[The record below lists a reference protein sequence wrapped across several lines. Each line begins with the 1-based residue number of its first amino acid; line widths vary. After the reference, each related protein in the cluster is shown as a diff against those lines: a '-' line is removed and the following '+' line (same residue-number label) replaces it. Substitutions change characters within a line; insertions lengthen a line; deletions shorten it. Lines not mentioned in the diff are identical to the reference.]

1 MKTALITG
9 ATSGIGAATAR
20 ILAQDHRLILCGRRT
35 QQLQAIQ
42 QELQN
47 ITEVT
52 TLSFDVSDRQAVFSA
67 IGSLPKD
74 WSTIDVLINNAGNA
88 HGLDRFQD
96 ADLDD
101 FDAMIDINVKGLIY
115 VTKAMLPLMESSSNA
130 HIVNLSSIA
139 GKETYLNGTVYC
151 ASKAAVE
158 AISKGL
164 RMDLQERGIKV
175 TNVAP
180 GAVET
185 EFSAVRFKGD
195 HDRAAQVYQGYIPL
209 TPEDIARAI
218 YFAIAQPEHMQL
230 ADITLFPKAQA
241 SATMI
246 KKI

>member
-1 MKTALITG
+1 MRTALITG

-20 ILAQDHRLILCGRRT
+20 ILATDYRLILCGRRT
-35 QQLQAIQ
+35 EQLEKIK
-42 QELQN
+42 QELTHF
-47 ITEVT
+47 TEVH
-52 TLSFDVSDRQAVFSA
+52 TLSFDVSDRKAVFNA
-67 IGSLPKD
+67 IASLPNH
-74 WSTIDVLINNAGNA
+74 WTTIDVLINNAGNA

-115 VTKAMLPLMESSSNA
+115 VTKAVLPLMENSNNA

-164 RMDLQERGIKV
+164 RMDLLERGIKV

-195 HDRAAQVYQGYIPL
+195 DQRAAQVYQGYTPL
-209 TPEDIARAI
+209 TPDDIGNAI
-218 YFAIAQPEHMQL
+218 LYALSQPEQVQL

-241 SATMI
+241 AATMI
-246 KKI
+246 KKN

>member
-35 QQLQAIQ
+35 EQLDAIAR
-42 QELQN
+42 ELQSQ
-47 ITEVT
+47 TAVF
-52 TLSFDVSDRQAVFSA
+52 TLSFDVSDSLAVSA
-67 IGSLPKD
+67 AIDSLPPE
-74 WSTIDVLINNAGNA
+74 WSAIDVLINNAGNA

-96 ADLDD
+96 GDLDD
-101 FDAMIDINVKGLIY
+101 YKAMININVLGLIY
-115 VTKAMLPLMESSSNA
+115 VTKAVLPLMEQSLNG

-139 GKETYLNGTVYC
+139 GKETYTNGTVYC

-158 AISKGL
+158 ALSQGM
-164 RMDLQERGIKV
+164 RMDLLERGIKV

-195 HDRAAQVYQGYIPL
+195 QQRAAQVYQGYTPL
-209 TPEDIARAI
+209 TADDVARAI
-218 YFAIAQPEHMQL
+218 HFAIGQPDGVQV

-241 SATMI
+241 AATLI
-246 KKI
+246 KKN

>member
-9 ATSGIGAATAR
+9 ATSGIGAATAK

-35 QQLQAIQ
+35 QQLLNIQ
-42 QELQN
+42 NELN
-47 ITEVT
+47 GLTEVH
-52 TLSFDVSDRQAVFSA
+52 TLSFDVSDRKAVFEA
-67 IGSLPKD
+67 INSLPEHWK
-74 WSTIDVLINNAGNA
+74 TVDVLVNNAGNA

-101 FDAMIDINVKGLIY
+101 FDAMIDINIKGLIY
-115 VTKAMLPLMESSSNA
+115 VTKAVLPLMETSKA
-130 HIVNLSSIA
+130 GHIINLSSIA

-164 RMDLQERGIKV
+164 RMDLLDRGIKV

-195 HDRAAQVYQGYIPL
+195 QQRAAQVYQGYVPL
-209 TPEDIARAI
+209 TPLDIANAI
-218 YFAIAQPEHMQL
+218 YYALSQPEHVQL
-230 ADITLFPKAQA
+230 ADMTLFPKAQA
-241 SATMI
+241 AATMI

>member
-20 ILAQDHRLILCGRRT
+20 ILAQDYRLILCGRRT
-35 QQLQAIQ
+35 EQLEKIK
-42 QELQN
+42 QELGRF
-47 ITEVT
+47 TEIH
-52 TLSFDVSDRQAVFSA
+52 TLSFDVSDRKAVFSA
-67 IGSLPKD
+67 IASLPQQ
-74 WSTIDVLINNAGNA
+74 WQTIDVLINNAGNA

-101 FDAMIDINVKGLIY
+101 FDAMIDINIKGLIY
-115 VTKAMLPLMESSSNA
+115 VTKAVLPLMEHSHNA

-164 RMDLQERGIKV
+164 RMDLLELGIKV

-185 EFSAVRFKGD
+185 AFSAVRFKGD
-195 HDRAAQVYQGYIPL
+195 EQRAAQVYQGYIPL
-209 TPEDIARAI
+209 TPEDIGNAI
-218 YFAIAQPEHMQL
+218 FYALSQPEHVQL
-230 ADITLFPKAQA
+230 ADITLFPKSQA
-241 SATMI
+241 AATMI
-246 KKI
+246 KKN